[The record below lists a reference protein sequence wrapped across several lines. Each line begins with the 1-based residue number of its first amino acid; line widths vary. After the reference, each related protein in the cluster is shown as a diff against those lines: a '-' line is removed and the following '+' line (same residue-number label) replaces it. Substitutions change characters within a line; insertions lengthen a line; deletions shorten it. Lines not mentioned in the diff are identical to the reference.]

1 MRYWLLYAFTA
12 CDDRVAG
19 SFLKQFDSPLL
30 PGKISTGSL
39 ARVIDSM
46 NRLKIHK
53 QHRGIRSRSRPSA
66 HVSRASESRTPYT
79 NHGFVALNVGLQVS
93 CFHCVA
99 KTSYF
104 RCPSPFPPMPRQTT
118 GTKHRHHPHSYC
130 SYPMRP
136 WRNRIVSIYHR
147 STVIFGQSC
156 SDDSRTISVN
166 TGWRSLPLF
175 PPHCRHHHPSGI
187 PDAEL
192 GNIDQQI
199 CTRAECSKFKA
210 IPKGSASPVPV
221 QAIQITKFVSKGSAD
236 PASVVTKATPAND
249 NTTLDISSLYT
260 SVLLVASQTTRMVL
274 MYCLTAYVKILTYIL
289 DNEESSCSCT

>member
-1 MRYWLLYAFTA
+1 MHLLHAMIGLAIVRVWRAWLHEY
-12 CDDRVAG
+12 CPINPWPERVAS

-46 NRLKIHK
+46 NRLKVHK

-66 HVSRASESRTPYT
+66 HVSRASESRTPYI

-147 STVIFGQSC
+147 STVFFGKSC
-156 SDDSRTISVN
+156 SDDSRTI
-166 TGWRSLPLF
+166 
-175 PPHCRHHHPSGI
+175 CRFCCGLYLKKCAKGMNSYGSGHRYI
-187 PDAEL
+187 PDQPEQ
-192 GNIDQQI
+192 GQ
-199 CTRAECSKFKA
+199 RYSKLRR
-210 IPKGSASPVPV
+210 GV
-221 QAIQITKFVSKGSAD
+221 
-236 PASVVTKATPAND
+236 
-249 NTTLDISSLYT
+249 
-260 SVLLVASQTTRMVL
+260 R
-274 MYCLTAYVKILTYIL
+274 
-289 DNEESSCSCT
+289 